1 MRHIAA
7 SLVVL
12 CLAGVSAHS
21 NEQISIGETIEIDSR
36 ILGEVR
42 TVLVSPP
49 AGYDPSK
56 RYPVLYM
63 TDGDQHLTH
72 TRGTADFLARNGL
85 VPPLIIVGVINTDR
99 SRDLTPTRAGLAG
112 LDGTLRELPTSGGG
126 SDFLDFFEKELF
138 PFVDSHYSTLGLR
151 LLAGH
156 SLGGLFALESLFTR
170 PAMFAGILAV
180 SPTLMWDGD
189 LPLRQA
195 RGFLEEYEELNASL
209 FVAMGNEERGDPR
222 PTRLDRLEETLKG
235 GQVDGFEWR
244 ILRIPEE
251 THSSVVLRGYYWG
264 LRHAFEPWLLPAD
277 PATGAYTG
285 TLDDLVSHYARLSER
300 YDIDLS
306 PPEQAVNAIG
316 YRALFR
322 NDIERAI
329 AIFRY
334 NVELYPD
341 AANVHDS
348 LGEALERAG
357 RLGEAFSSYSRA
369 VDRASRARDPNL
381 GIFKA
386 NRDRAKK
393 GL

>member
-1 MRHIAA
+1 LQPL
-7 SLVVL
+7 SLCCVWQ
-12 CLAGVSAHS
+12 VSAHS
-21 NEQISIGETIEIDSR
+21 SEQISIGETIEIESG
-36 ILGEVR
+36 ILDEVR

-49 AGYDPSK
+49 AGYDPLK

-72 TRGTADFLARNGL
+72 TRGTADFLTRNGL
-85 VPPLIIVGVINTDR
+85 VPPLIIVGVTNTDR
-99 SRDLTPTRAGLAG
+99 SRDLTPTRGGLAG

-138 PFVDSHYSTLGLR
+138 PFIDSHYSTLDLR

-156 SLGGLFALESLFTR
+156 SLGGLLALEALFTR

-180 SPTLMWDGD
+180 SPTLMWDGN

-195 RGFLEEYEELNASL
+195 RGFFEEHEELNASL

-222 PTRLDRLEETLKG
+222 PTRLDRLEDTLKG
-235 GQVDGFEWR
+235 GQVEGFEWR

-264 LRHAFEPWLLPAD
+264 LRQVFETWLLPAD

-285 TLDDLVSHYARLSER
+285 MLDDLVSHYAMLSQR

-306 PPEQAVNAIG
+306 PPEQAVNLIG

-322 NDIERAI
+322 DDIERAI
-329 AIFRY
+329 ATFRY

-341 AANVHDS
+341 TARMS
-348 LGEALERAG
+348 TTALVRRWSARDG
-357 RLGEAFSSYSRA
+357 SVRPSRA
-369 VDRASRARDPNL
+369 TL
-381 GIFKA
+381 GPSTGPPGRRIPT
-386 NRDRAKK
+386 
-393 GL
+393 